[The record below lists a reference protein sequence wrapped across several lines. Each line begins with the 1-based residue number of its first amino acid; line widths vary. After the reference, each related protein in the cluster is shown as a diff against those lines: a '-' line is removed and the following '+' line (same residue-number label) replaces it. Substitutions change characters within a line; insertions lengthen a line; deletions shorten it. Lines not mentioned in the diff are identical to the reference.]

1 MHTEAFISWYVI
13 TVIILERDEM
23 GFSVGI
29 VGKPSCGKTSFTNAA
44 CMTDFKVG
52 SYPFTTIEAN
62 IGVTHVRTQCA
73 CRDFDVTDNPKNSI
87 CIDGVRL
94 VPVKLIDVAG
104 LVPGAHEGRGMG
116 NQFLDDLR
124 QADVLIHIVDAS
136 GALDSEGQEVAAGS
150 HDPAEDVKFLED
162 ELVEWIL
169 GIVKKDWRRIT
180 GRVRSEGAK
189 LEDLLLEK
197 LSGLNITRG
206 HILKSLRQTDLK
218 SETVDKW
225 TDDEI
230 KIFVKTLQQIAKPII
245 IAANKIDRPGAEEN
259 FKRLKEEF
267 PDYLVLPVSA
277 LAEKALKDL
286 DKKGVI
292 KYIPGNDDFE
302 IVQQDQLNENEL
314 AQLTKLKDHI
324 LKKYRG
330 TGVQNILNTAVFDYL
345 HMITVY
351 PVHDATALTDS
362 DGNVLPDVYL
372 VPDGITAKEFA
383 GVIHTDLMES
393 FVHGIDARTK
403 MRISD
408 KHVLKDRDVIKIVSA
423 KGQK

>member
-1 MHTEAFISWYVI
+1 
-13 TVIILERDEM
+13 M

-44 CMTDFKVG
+44 CMTEFKVG

-62 IGVTHVRTQCA
+62 VGVTHVRTRCA
-73 CRDFDVTDNPKNSI
+73 CADFDVEDNPKNSI
-87 CIDGVRL
+87 CIDRVRL
-94 VPVKLIDVAG
+94 VPIKLIDVAG

-136 GALDSEGQEVAAGS
+136 GGLDSDGQEVDAGS
-150 HDPAEDVKFLED
+150 HDPVDDVIFLEE
-162 ELVEWIL
+162 ELVEWMLAI
-169 GIVKKDWRRIT
+169 IKKDWRRIT

-197 LSGLNITRG
+197 LSGLKITRG
-206 HILKSLRQTDLK
+206 HILKAMRSLDLK
-218 SETVDKW
+218 AETVDKW
-225 TDDEI
+225 TDDETRQ
-230 KIFVKTLQQIAKPII
+230 FVKTLQKISKPII
-245 IAANKIDRPGAEEN
+245 IAANKIDRPKAEEN
-259 FKRLKEEF
+259 YQRLQETF
-267 PDYLVLPVSA
+267 PDYLVAPVSA
-277 LAEKALKDL
+277 LTEKVLKDL

-292 KYIPGNDDFE
+292 KYIPGDDDFE
-302 IVQQDQLNENEL
+302 ILNAKSLKESELDQLKKIKE
-314 AQLTKLKDHI
+314 QI
-324 LKKYRG
+324 LKKFG
-330 TGVQNILNTAVFDYL
+330 GSGVQNILNRAVFDYL

-351 PVHDATALTDS
+351 PVHDANSLTDS

-372 VPDGITAKEFA
+372 VPEGTTAKEFA

-393 FVHGIDARTK
+393 FIHGIDARTK

-408 KHVLKDRDVIKIVSA
+408 KHELKDRDVIKIVSA
-423 KGQK
+423 KGSK

>member
-1 MHTEAFISWYVI
+1 MKCLFHGVAIVESA
-13 TVIILERDEM
+13 LERDIM

-62 IGVTHVRTQCA
+62 VGVTHVRTACA
-73 CRDFDVTDNPKNSI
+73 CVDFDVKDNPKNSI
-87 CIDGVRL
+87 CVEGVRL
-94 VPVKLIDVAG
+94 IPIKLIDVAG

-136 GALDSEGQEVAAGS
+136 GALDSEGQEIEAGTQ
-150 HDPAEDVKFLED
+150 DPAEDVRFLEE
-162 ELVEWIL
+162 ELVEWML
-169 GIVKKDWRRIT
+169 GIVKKDWRRVT
-180 GRVRSEGAK
+180 GRVRNEGAK
-189 LEDLLLEK
+189 LEELLLEK
-197 LSGLNITRG
+197 LSGLKITRG
-206 HILKSLRQTDLK
+206 HILKALRESNMK
-218 SETVDKW
+218 AETVDKW
-225 TDDEI
+225 TEDETRE
-230 KIFVKTLQQIAKPII
+230 FVRVLQRIAKPII

-259 FKRLKEEF
+259 YKKLLEEF
-267 PDYLVLPVSA
+267 PDYMIVPVSA

-286 DKKGVI
+286 DRKGLI

-302 IVQQDQLNENEL
+302 ILQKEEL
-314 AQLTKLKDHI
+314 KEAEIAQLEKLREYI
-324 LKKYRG
+324 LKKYEG
-330 TGVQNILNTAVFDYL
+330 TGVQNILNKAVFDYL
-345 HMITVY
+345 KMITVY
-351 PVHDATALTDS
+351 PVHDASSLTDS
-362 DGNVLPDVYL
+362 DGNVLPDVFL
-372 VPDGITAKEFA
+372 VPEGITAKEFA

>member
-1 MHTEAFISWYVI
+1 
-13 TVIILERDEM
+13 M

-62 IGVTHVRTQCA
+62 VGVTHVRTTCA
-73 CRDFDVTDNPKNSI
+73 CADFDVEDDPKNSI
-87 CIDGVRL
+87 CIDRVRL
-94 VPVKLIDVAG
+94 IPVKLIDVAG

-136 GALDSEGQEVAAGS
+136 GGLDAEGQEVEAGTY
-150 HDPAEDVKFLED
+150 DPVDDVKFLEE
-162 ELVEWIL
+162 ELTEWMLAI
-169 GIVKKDWRRIT
+169 IKKDWRRIT

-189 LEDLLLEK
+189 LEELLLEK
-197 LSGLNITRG
+197 LSGLKITRV
-206 HILKSLRQTDLK
+206 HILKAMRNSDLK
-218 SETVDKW
+218 AETVDKW
-225 TDDEI
+225 TDDETRE
-230 KIFVKTLQQIAKPII
+230 FVKALQKIAKPII
-245 IAANKIDRPGAEEN
+245 IAANKIDRPNSERNYKHLQET
-259 FKRLKEEF
+259 F
-267 PDYLVLPVSA
+267 PDYLVVPVSA
-277 LAEKALKDL
+277 LTEKVLKDL
-286 DKKGVI
+286 EKKGVI

-302 IVQQDQLNENEL
+302 ILNSSGLKEPELEQLNKIKE
-314 AQLTKLKDHI
+314 QI
-324 LKKYRG
+324 LKKYG
-330 TGVQNILNTAVFDYL
+330 GSGVQNILNRAVFDYL

-351 PVHDATALTDS
+351 PVHDANSLTDS

-372 VPDGITAKEFA
+372 VPEGTTAKEFA
-383 GVIHTDLMES
+383 GFIHTDLMES
-393 FVHGIDARTK
+393 FIHGIDARTK

-423 KGQK
+423 KGSK

>member
-1 MHTEAFISWYVI
+1 MSIEEV
-13 TVIILERDEM
+13 LQERDTM

-44 CMTDFKVG
+44 CKTDFKVG

-62 IGVTHVRTQCA
+62 VGVTHIRTACA
-73 CRDFDVTDNPKNSI
+73 CTDFDVVDNPKNSI

-94 VPVKLIDVAG
+94 VPIKLIDVAG

-136 GALDSEGQEVAAGS
+136 GALDSDGQEVGAGS
-150 HDPAEDVKFLED
+150 QDPADDVRFLEE
-162 ELVEWIL
+162 ELVEWML
-169 GIVKKDWRRIT
+169 DIVKKDWRRVT
-180 GRVRSEGAK
+180 GRVKSEGAK
-189 LEDLLLEK
+189 LDELLLEK
-197 LSGLNITRG
+197 LSGLKITRA
-206 HILKSLRQTDLK
+206 HILMALRKSNLK
-218 SETVDKW
+218 PENVDKW
-225 TDDEI
+225 TDDETRE
-230 KIFVKTLQQIAKPII
+230 FVKILQQTAKPII

-259 FKRLKEEF
+259 YKRLQEEF
-267 PDYLVLPVSA
+267 PDYMILPVSA

-286 DKKGVI
+286 DQKGVI

-302 IVQQDQLNENEL
+302 VVQDGSLKEAESVQLEKLRENL
-314 AQLTKLKDHI
+314 
-324 LKKYRG
+324 LKKYGG
-330 TGVQNILNTAVFDYL
+330 TGVQNILNKAVFDFL
-345 HMITVY
+345 HMITIY
-351 PVHDATALTDS
+351 PVHDANALTDS
-362 DGNVLPDVYL
+362 DENVLPDVFL
-372 VPDGITAKEFA
+372 VPEGTTAKEFA
-383 GVIHTDLMES
+383 GHIHTDLMES

>member
-1 MHTEAFISWYVI
+1 MEIVELT
-13 TVIILERDEM
+13 LERDIM

-52 SYPFTTIEAN
+52 SYPFTTIDAN
-62 IGVTHVRTQCA
+62 VGVTHVRTPCA
-73 CRDFDVTDNPKNSI
+73 CVDFGVKDNPKNSI
-87 CIDGVRL
+87 CIEGVRL

-136 GALDSEGQEVAAGS
+136 GALDSEGQEIEAGTQ
-150 HDPAEDVKFLED
+150 DPADDVRFLED
-162 ELVEWIL
+162 ELVEWML
-169 GIVKKDWRRIT
+169 GIVTKDWRRVT
-180 GRVRSEGAK
+180 GRVRNEGAK
-189 LEDLLLEK
+189 LDELLLEK
-197 LSGLNITRG
+197 LSGLKITRG
-206 HILKSLRQTDLK
+206 HILKALRESNVK
-218 SETVDKW
+218 AESVDKW
-225 TDDEI
+225 TDEETRE
-230 KIFVKTLQQIAKPII
+230 FVRILQRTAKPII

-259 FKRLKEEF
+259 YKRLLEEF
-267 PDYLVLPVSA
+267 PEYMIVPVSA

-302 IVQQDQLNENEL
+302 ILQKDGLKETEVTQLE
-314 AQLTKLKDHI
+314 KLREYI
-324 LKKYRG
+324 LKKYGG
-330 TGVQNILNTAVFDYL
+330 TGVQNILNKAVFDYL
-345 HMITVY
+345 KMITVY
-351 PVHDATALTDS
+351 PVQDAGSLTDS
-362 DGNVLPDVYL
+362 DDNVLPDVFL
-372 VPDGITAKEFA
+372 VPEGTTAKEFA
-383 GVIHTDLMES
+383 GHIHTDLMES

>member
-1 MHTEAFISWYVI
+1 
-13 TVIILERDEM
+13 M

-62 IGVTHVRTQCA
+62 VGVTHVRSACA
-73 CRDFDVTDNPKNSI
+73 CRDFDVKDNPKNSI
-87 CIDGVRL
+87 CVDGIRL
-94 VPVKLIDVAG
+94 IPIKLIDVAG

-136 GALDSEGQEVAAGS
+136 GALDSEGQEVATGS
-150 HDPAEDVKFLED
+150 HDPAEDVRFLED
-162 ELVEWIL
+162 ELIEWIL
-169 GIVKKDWRRIT
+169 GIVTKDWRRIT
-180 GRVRSEGAK
+180 GRVRAEGAK

-197 LSGLNITRG
+197 LSGLKMTRG
-206 HILKSLRQTDLK
+206 DILKAMRHADLK
-218 SETVDKW
+218 SETVDRW
-225 TDDEI
+225 TDDELRQ
-230 KIFVKTLQQIAKPII
+230 FVQSLQKTAKPII

-259 FKRLKEEF
+259 LKKLQEEF
-267 PDYLVLPVSA
+267 TDYLVVPVSA
-277 LAEKALKDL
+277 LAEKVLKDL

-292 KYIPGNDDFE
+292 KYIPGSDDFE
-302 IVQQDQLNENEL
+302 ILQPESLNENET
-314 AQLTKLKDHI
+314 AQLQKLREQI
-324 LKKYRG
+324 LQRFSG
-330 TGVQNILNTAVFDYL
+330 TGVQNILNKAVFDYL

-351 PVHDATALTDS
+351 PVHDANTLTDS
-362 DGNVLPDVYL
+362 DDNVLPDVYL
-372 VPDGITAKEFA
+372 VPEGTTAKEFA